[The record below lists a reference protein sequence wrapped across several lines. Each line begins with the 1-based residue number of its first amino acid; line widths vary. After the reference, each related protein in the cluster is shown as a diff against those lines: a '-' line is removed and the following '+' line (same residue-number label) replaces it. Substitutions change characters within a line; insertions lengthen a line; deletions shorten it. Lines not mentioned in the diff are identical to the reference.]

1 MPRLVALL
9 VLSSIVCAGLAA
21 CGGKEKKNEP
31 TTARP
36 APSRPPSTAACQKVK
51 QPAPRP
57 PRKVPKPT
65 RSLDS
70 GKDYQAVV
78 DTSCGI
84 FTIALD
90 VKRAPKTTQSFV
102 SLARQ
107 RFYDGLAFHRIV
119 SGFVIQGGDPRGDG
133 SGGPGYK
140 TVEAPPDNLRYTRGV
155 VAMAKG
161 QIEDSGTAGSQF
173 FVVTGEDAQLM
184 PEYALLGMVRDG
196 LDVVDRI
203 GLVPA
208 RPDND
213 RPLAPVVIRSIRIV
227 EMKPKAK

>member
-1 MPRLVALL
+1 
-9 VLSSIVCAGLAA
+9 
-21 CGGKEKKNEP
+21 
-31 TTARP
+31 
-36 APSRPPSTAACQKVK
+36 
-51 QPAPRP
+51 
-57 PRKVPKPT
+57 VPKPT